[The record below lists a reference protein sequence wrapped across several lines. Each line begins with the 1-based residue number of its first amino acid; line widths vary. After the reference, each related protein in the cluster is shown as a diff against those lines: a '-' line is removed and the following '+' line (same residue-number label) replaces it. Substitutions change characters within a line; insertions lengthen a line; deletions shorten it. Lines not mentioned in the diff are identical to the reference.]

1 MVYTAQ
7 STLGLETC
15 MHLTCTNMK
24 VELIDEAL
32 EKAFKSGCQNILALR
47 ETHLWMDRNL
57 LVISNM
63 PRI

>member
-32 EKAFKSGCQNILALR
+32 EKLL
-47 ETHLWMDRNL
+47 NL
-57 LVISNM
+57 VAKTFW
-63 PRI
+63 R

>member
-1 MVYTAQ
+1 MRGRSSTLTNEMVYTAQ

-32 EKAFKSGCQNILALR
+32 EKLL
-47 ETHLWMDRNL
+47 NL
-57 LVISNM
+57 VVKTFW
-63 PRI
+63 R